1 MSNVIEIHTEGKDQE
16 PRSALDELCLAGAQQ
31 MLHRAL
37 ELEVEDY
44 LERHRDARDEAGHA
58 LVTRNGKAR
67 PRKVTIGS
75 GTMEVT
81 APRVRDERLDEDGER
96 CRFTSEILPPYMRRS
111 PKVAEVLPVL
121 YLRGLSTGD
130 FREALPALLG
140 KEASAGLSPTTIT
153 RLTAEW
159 QREYE
164 SFRKRDIRS
173 RRFAYIWADGV
184 HFRIRLED
192 DRLCTLVLIG
202 VREDGSKELIAVE
215 DGYRESK
222 ESWLSVLRDLAAR
235 GVEAPLLAIGDG
247 ALGFWAALREVW
259 PESKE
264 QGCWVHRTA
273 NVLDKMPKRLQ
284 PRAKSQLHEIF
295 KAETKEIAEEQ
306 VDQFVKEYEDKYPK
320 AVASLLRDRQ
330 RLLTFYD
337 FPAAHWQSIRSANV
351 IESSFATVRLR
362 QRITKGAGS
371 RAKGLTMAFKLLAM
385 AEKRWR
391 RIRSPHLVK
400 PMLEGK
406 KFLDG
411 KAIESDTQE
420 GRKSAA

>member
-1 MSNVIEIHTEGKDQE
+1 MKNVIEIHTEGKGQDA
-16 PRSALDELCLAGAQQ
+16 RSALDELCLAGAQR

-37 ELEVEDY
+37 ELEVDQY
-44 LERHRDARDEAGHA
+44 LDRHRDDRDENGHA

-67 PRKVTIGS
+67 PRKLTIGS
-75 GTMEVT
+75 GTMDIT
-81 APRVRDERLDEDGER
+81 APRVRDERVEDGQR

-140 KEASAGLSPTTIT
+140 KEATAGLSPTTIT
-153 RLTAEW
+153 RLTAAW
-159 QREYE
+159 QQEYE

-173 RRFAYIWADGV
+173 KRFAYIWADGV

-222 ESWLSVLRDLAAR
+222 ESWLSVLRDLTAR

-247 ALGFWAALREVW
+247 ALGFWSALREVW

-264 QGCWVHRTA
+264 QRCWVHRTA
-273 NVLDKMPKRLQ
+273 NVLDKFPKRLQ
-284 PRAKSQLHEIF
+284 PRAKSQIHEIF

-306 VDQFVKEYEDKYPK
+306 VDRFVKEYEDRYPK
-320 AVASLLRDRQ
+320 AVASLLRDRETM
-330 RLLTFYD
+330 LTFYD
-337 FPAAHWQSIRSANV
+337 FPAAHWQSIRSTNV
-351 IESSFATVRLR
+351 IESAFATVRLR
-362 QRITKGAGS
+362 QRVTKGAGS

-391 RIRSPHLVK
+391 RIRSPHLVM
-400 PMLEGK
+400 PMLEGT

-411 KAIESDTQE
+411 KPIESNPQE